1 MIQKFPYARS
11 LTQLRAEGLESILP
25 LIETN
30 LEHDPYRLM
39 MFSIGAVVRKG
50 DRGQK
55 AVLLAV
61 LRQQGAPEA
70 SDLAR
75 PQAEDAHSEANAR
88 KRSRKVEG
96 FVDGHSVSSMDLG
109 RYATALKE
117 YSDKHGSEAIYRVD
131 ELSRIP
137 PRFQATVVVD
147 GSTYQGT
154 ARTKKLARHEA
165 ARVACLEMKIEAFT
179 M

>member
-11 LTQLRAEGLESILP
+11 LTQLCAEGLESILP
-25 LIETN
+25 PVETN

-39 MFSIGAVVRKG
+39 MFCIGAVVRKG

-61 LRQQGAPEA
+61 LRRQGALEA
-70 SDLAR
+70 SNLAF
-75 PQAEDAHSEANAR
+75 PQAGDTHSEASAR
-88 KRSRKVEG
+88 RRSRKVEG
-96 FVDGHSVSSMDLG
+96 SVDDHSVSSTDLG

-117 YSDKHGSEAIYRVD
+117 HSDKQGLEAIYRVD

-137 PRFQATVVVD
+137 PRFRATVVV
-147 GSTYQGT
+147 GGLTYKGT

-165 ARVACLEMKIEAFT
+165 ARVACLELKIEAFI